1 MDAIPDQLQQA
12 GINVDTLKKGD
23 FFSRE
28 QVILAYSLLNP
39 KVDER
44 IERFEHGEIKADP
57 RTWAGPFV
65 IDYITHRRSGAGRPV
80 VCRCEDGGIRVL
92 TDSQAAPYL
101 NKQATAGLKKHSQK
115 TRLMQSAID
124 MSGLNPHEQAQ
135 HSSRLRVQQFMCS
148 AHENARKSLR
158 EKKESG
164 VEDPDRSASLGQ
176 HLMGANGTN

>member
-39 KVDER
+39 NIDER
-44 IERFEHGEIKADP
+44 IERFEHGELKADP

-65 IDYITHRRSGAGRPV
+65 IDYITHRRSAMGAQV

-101 NKQATAGLKKHSQK
+101 NKQASAGLKKHSQK
-115 TRLMQSAID
+115 TRLMQTALD
-124 MSGLNPHEQAQ
+124 MSGLNEHQRKEHASHLRAQ
-135 HSSRLRVQQFMCS
+135 RFLCSS
-148 AHENARKSLR
+148 HENARKSLR
-158 EKKESG
+158 EKKASG
-164 VEDPDRSASLGQ
+164 VEVPDGSASLGQ